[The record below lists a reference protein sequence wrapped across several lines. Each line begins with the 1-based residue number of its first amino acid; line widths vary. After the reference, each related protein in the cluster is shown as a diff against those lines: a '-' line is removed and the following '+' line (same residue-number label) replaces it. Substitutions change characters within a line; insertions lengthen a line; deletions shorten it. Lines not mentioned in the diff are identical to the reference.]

1 MRSPIGVSVLYVR
14 QKMKKILVLAFLVIA
29 AVGVAL
35 LLPTHPVAKS
45 YPRNTVISAV
55 SSSATSLGAVL
66 EEQRSVSG
74 RFSTDAA
81 FGRVG
86 RWFREVTDQEAIGDL
101 DELLVRSGT
110 DTVTISSVHKN
121 DNVQELRIRP
131 STSASKLS
139 ADLRR
144 EVLKTLPGIR
154 FDP

>member
-1 MRSPIGVSVLYVR
+1 
-14 QKMKKILVLAFLVIA
+14 MKKILVLAFLVIA
-29 AVGVAL
+29 AVGVVF
-35 LLPTHPVAKS
+35 LLPAHPVAKS

-55 SSSATSLGAVL
+55 NSSATSLGAVL

-74 RFSTDAA
+74 RLRTDA
-81 FGRVG
+81 GSSRVG
-86 RWFREVTDQEAIGDL
+86 RWFREVTGQEAIVDL

-110 DTVTISSVHKN
+110 ETVTISSVHKN

-154 FDP
+154 FNP

>member
-1 MRSPIGVSVLYVR
+1 M
-14 QKMKKILVLAFLVIA
+14 
-29 AVGVAL
+29 
-35 LLPTHPVAKS
+35 
-45 YPRNTVISAV
+45 
-55 SSSATSLGAVL
+55 
-66 EEQRSVSG
+66 SG
-74 RFSTDAA
+74 RLRTDA
-81 FGRVG
+81 GSSRVG
-86 RWFREVTDQEAIGDL
+86 RWFREVTGQEAIGDL

-110 DTVTISSVHKN
+110 ETVTISSVHKN